1 VIDMMIEL
9 IGLTIPDANVV
20 RVCDNKSSDNII
32 VFGNFQDKTKKVLA
46 YKKNLSTGDIEAVYT
61 FHNNGVVSEHVL
73 YSVINYKEYNYDN
86 IEHRLKVEF
95 INGIVPFYIENGEM
109 FDREHKRI
117 TSVSTDFI
125 ELFSDYNVY
134 HVSTETYLFLI
145 WQKAIILY
153 CNSKMAIFQSSTF
166 EDHVSLST
174 LHNPIYHPDAIVL
187 DSSVFDMT
195 NLQLQEIIDHLV
207 KMKRFKK
214 MIKYVERKLIFDSI

>member
-1 VIDMMIEL
+1 MIEL
-9 IGLTIPDANVV
+9 IGLTILPDTDVV
-20 RVCDNKSSDNII
+20 RVHDNKSSDNII

-61 FHNNGVVSEHVL
+61 FHNNGVVSERVL

-117 TSVSTDFI
+117 TSVSTDFV
-125 ELFSDYNVY
+125 ELFSNYNLY
-134 HVSTETYLFLI
+134 RVSTETYLFLI
-145 WQKAIILY
+145 WEKAIILY

-166 EDHVSLST
+166 KDNISLFT
-174 LHNPIYHPDAIVL
+174 LHNPVYHPDAIVL
-187 DSSVFDMT
+187 DSSVFNMGDI
-195 NLQLQEIIDHLV
+195 QLQEIINDLA

-214 MIKYVERKLIFDSI
+214 MVKCVERKLIFDSI

>member
-1 VIDMMIEL
+1 MISLTGIVTLPDIDVL
-9 IGLTIPDANVV
+9 
-20 RVCDNKSSDNII
+20 RVYDNKSSDNII

-46 YKKNLSTGDIEAVYT
+46 YKKNLSTGDVEAIYT
-61 FHNNGVVSEHVL
+61 FHNDGVVSSDRVL
-73 YSVINYKEYNYDN
+73 YGVINYKEYNYKN

-95 INGIVPFYIENGEM
+95 IDGTVPFYIENGEM
-109 FDREHKRI
+109 FDRKHKRI

-166 EDHVSLST
+166 EDPVSLFT

-187 DSSVFDMT
+187 DSSVFNMGDI
-195 NLQLQEIIDHLV
+195 QLHEIINDLA

-214 MIKYVERKLIFDSI
+214 MVKYVERKLIFNSI